1 MDACALILTTDPAL
15 RRIALA
21 WPRPS
26 SVELLFHEDAAAAVS
41 AARELPLR
49 LFVLDLR
56 GGAAGAE
63 GLLRRVRALPSAPEL
78 LVLSDGDATS
88 LEALPPESVYGGN
101 ASDAALG
108 AAFARLLALAE
119 VRASSGLIG
128 SSAGLRGLLHT
139 IAQVAPLDV
148 PVLIQGESGTGK
160 EVVARALHRGSH
172 RARGPFESLNVGSV
186 AESLLESELFGHEK
200 GAFTGAIARREGV
213 FERANGGT
221 LFLDELGE
229 MPLSM
234 QVRLLRVLETS
245 EYLRVGGSLTQRT
258 DVRLLGATHR
268 SLEAEMAAGRF
279 RSDLYYRLKVVKI
292 ELPPLRDR
300 SEDIPAL
307 VQHFLEEARR
317 RHGLAPKGLTREA
330 MERLLQYAWPGNVR
344 ELRNVI
350 ASMAVLGRGEYLSYA
365 DLPPE
370 LRSSHGAPPLPV
382 AVANAQGANPEAVW
396 TGLMGLMAEMHRLHA
411 RLDRIELRLGLDAAQ
426 APLRPVG
433 DVTSEAEYVPVSGDG
448 GGLAAAERAMIES
461 MLRQEGGNRR
471 RTAKQLGISE
481 RTLYRKLRE
490 YGL

>member
-1 MDACALILTTDPAL
+1 MNACALIWTHDPAL
-15 RRIALA
+15 RREALR
-21 WPRPS
+21 WPRPGA
-26 SVELLFHEDAAAAVS
+26 VELLFHEDAAAAVS

-63 GLLRRVRALPSAPEL
+63 GLLRRVRALPSSPEL
-78 LVLSDGDATS
+78 LLLQDRETPPYDS
-88 LEALPPESVYGGN
+88 LPPEAVYVG
-101 ASDAALG
+101 SPQDTALG

-119 VRASSGLIG
+119 VRATSGLIG
-128 SSAGLRGLLHT
+128 NSPGLRGLLHT

-160 EVVARALHRGSH
+160 EVVARALHRGSS

-229 MPLSM
+229 MPLAM

-245 EYLRVGGSLTQRT
+245 EYLRVGGSQLQRT
-258 DVRLLGATHR
+258 NVRLLGATHR

-292 ELPPLRDR
+292 ELPPLRER
-300 SEDIPAL
+300 AEDIPAL

-317 RHGLAPKGLTREA
+317 RHGVAPKGLTREA
-330 MERLLQYAWPGNVR
+330 MERLLLYAWPGNVR
-344 ELRNVI
+344 ELRNVV
-350 ASMAVLGRGEYLSYA
+350 ASMAVLGRGEYLGLA

-370 LRSSHGAPPLPV
+370 LRGHGAPPLPV
-382 AVANAQGANPEAVW
+382 ALPGGATSGSEAVL
-396 TGLMGLMAEMHRLHA
+396 TGLMGLMAEMQRLHA
-411 RLDRIELRLGLDAAQ
+411 RLDRIEGRLGIDLGGAT
-426 APLRPVG
+426 LRPVA
-433 DVTSEAEYVPVSGDG
+433 DLASEAEFVPLGAEG
-448 GGLAAAERAMIES
+448 GGLAAAERALIES
-461 MLRQEGGNRR
+461 TLRQEGGNRR